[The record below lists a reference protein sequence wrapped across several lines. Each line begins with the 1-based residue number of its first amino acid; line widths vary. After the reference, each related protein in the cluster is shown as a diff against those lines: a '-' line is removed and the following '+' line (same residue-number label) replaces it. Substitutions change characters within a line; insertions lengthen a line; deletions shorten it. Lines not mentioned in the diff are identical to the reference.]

1 MNNERSHELFAR
13 AQRTLVGGVN
23 SPVRA
28 FRSVGGNPVYM
39 TAGEGAW
46 MTDAD
51 GNRYLDYV
59 GSWGPLIV
67 GHSHPAVVAALHEA
81 IARGTSFGT
90 CSAPEVELAEK
101 VKEFFPSLEKI
112 RFVNSGT
119 EATMG
124 AIRLARGA
132 TGCDKIV
139 KFAGCYHGHGDA
151 FLVKAGS
158 GALTFGAPDSA
169 GVPASVAQETLT
181 ARFNDLPNVAEL
193 FDNNAGRIAAVIVE
207 PVVGNMGVVPP
218 APDFL
223 AGLRQ
228 LCDAHGALLIFD
240 EVMTGFRVA
249 RGGAQALY
257 GVRPDLTT
265 LGKIIGGGLPVGAF
279 GGLAKIMDLLSPLGP
294 VYQAGTLSG
303 NPLAMAAGLATLKL
317 LTPDLYA
324 ALEAKSARLADG
336 LARAAAAAGVA
347 AQVNRVGS
355 MLTLFFTDRAVTDL
369 ESAQTTDTKRFAA
382 FFREMLDAGVYLPPS
397 NYEAWF
403 VSAAHSDDDIEV
415 TIRAAE
421 RALRGVYQA
430 QL

>member
-1 MNNERSHELFAR
+1 MKFDRSEKLFAR
-13 AQRTLVGGVN
+13 AQTALVGGVN

-39 TAGEGAW
+39 TGAAGAW
-46 MTDAD
+46 LVDAD
-51 GNRYLDYV
+51 GNRFLDYV
-59 GSWGPLIV
+59 GSWGPMIL
-67 GHSHPAVVAALHEA
+67 GHSHPAVIAALHDA

-90 CSAPEVELAEK
+90 CSEPEVELAAK
-101 VKEFFPSLEKI
+101 VQEFFPALEKI

-132 TGCDKIV
+132 TGRDKIV

-169 GVPASVAQETLT
+169 GVPASVARETLT
-181 ARFNDLPNVAEL
+181 ARFNDL
-193 FDNNAGRIAAVIVE
+193 AGVQAIFAGNPGQIAAAIVE

-218 APDFL
+218 APGFL
-223 AGLRQ
+223 AGLRE

-249 RGGAQALY
+249 RGGAQARY
-257 GVRPDLTT
+257 GIAPDMTC

-279 GGLAKIMDLLSPLGP
+279 GGPAKIMDLLSPLGP

-303 NPLAMAAGLATLKL
+303 NPLAMTAGLATLKL
-317 LTPDLYA
+317 LTPEIYGD
-324 ALEAKSARLADG
+324 LEAKSARLADG
-336 LARAAAAAGVA
+336 LSRAAAAAGVA

-355 MLTLFFTDRAVTDL
+355 MLTLFFTGRPVTDL
-369 ESAQTTDTKRFAA
+369 ESAQTTDTKRFGA
-382 FFREMLDAGVYLPPS
+382 FFHAMLDAGFYLPPS

-403 VSAAHSDDDIEV
+403 VSAAHSTDDIDQ

-421 RALRGVYQA
+421 SALRA
-430 QL
+430 MK